1 MHEHFIQPITISMI
15 KRQIIHILIN
25 MSVIDHHRPKYH
37 IRATTGRIPRESIPP
52 PRRFQDYEP
61 VYERTMEDLQHVEYE
76 MMRIRCRIR
85 TTRNEL
91 QDHDASIRS
100 ARNRLNTLLQE
111 IGQLRRQLDESIAGY
126 GQHEQ

>member
-1 MHEHFIQPITISMI
+1 
-15 KRQIIHILIN
+15 
-25 MSVIDHHRPKYH
+25 MSVIDHHRSKYH
-37 IRATTGRIPRESIPP
+37 IRTTTGRIPRESIPS

-61 VYERTMEDLQHVEYE
+61 VYERALEDLQHVEYE
-76 MMRIRCRIR
+76 MMRIRFRIR

-111 IGQLRRQLDESIAGY
+111 IGQLRIQLDESIAD
-126 GQHEQ
+126 HEQHS